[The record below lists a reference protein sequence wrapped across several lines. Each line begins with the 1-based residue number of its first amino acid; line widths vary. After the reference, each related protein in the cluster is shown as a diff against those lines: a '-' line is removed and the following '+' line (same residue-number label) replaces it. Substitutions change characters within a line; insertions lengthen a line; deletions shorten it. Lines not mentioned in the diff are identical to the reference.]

1 MPCGMTCDSAPNGVA
16 LDLNDTLLESP
27 LLEFHRAAGCELAPY
42 FGVTL
47 PARFS
52 DPLSEH
58 RTARQAVALID
69 TNFRSV
75 FSLAGPDRSRYLN
88 AVLTSNVRDLLPGQG
103 TVGLLLNAQGHILA
117 ELETLA
123 CEDRILALGHIQVRK
138 KTGEILEKF
147 IIMDDV
153 TLTDETAEYGTV
165 AMEGPEASAI
175 VHELARIDLSALPAR
190 GDFGAQPALGHT
202 SARVASAAGE
212 ISCRVIRSSL
222 FGFPGVEFLVPR
234 EALGSLWGAL
244 GVGVRAHGGAPIG
257 YRALNALRLEAGVP
271 WFGVDFDERQIP
283 HEAALEN
290 THISF
295 VKGCYTGQEI
305 VERVR
310 SRGHVN
316 RRRTGL
322 QFSAADPPVAGAA
335 LTAAGAEAGQVTS
348 AAFSPLVGTAIG
360 MGYVRR
366 EHHNVGTALQCAEIA
381 TEVIELPLASAAPSS
396 AAQGGVS

>member
-1 MPCGMTCDSAPNGVA
+1 M
-16 LDLNDTLLESP
+16 NDALLESP
-27 LLEFHRAAGCELAPY
+27 LIEFHRAAGCELAPY

-47 PARFS
+47 PAQFS

-75 FSLAGPDRSRYLN
+75 FSLAGPDRARYLN
-88 AVLTSNVRDLLPGQG
+88 AVLTSNVRDLIPGQG
-103 TVGLLLNAQGHILA
+103 TVGLLLNAQGHMLA

-123 CEDRILALGHIQVRK
+123 CEDRILALGHMQVRK
-138 KTGEILEKF
+138 KTEEILEKF

-165 AMEGPEASAI
+165 AIEGPQAPAI
-175 VHELARIDLSALPAR
+175 VHELANIDFAEL
-190 GDFGAQPALGHT
+190 PALGHA
-202 SARVASAAGE
+202 SASVASAAGE

-222 FGFPGVEFLVPR
+222 FGFPGIEFLVPR

-244 GVGVRAHGGAPIG
+244 AVAVRKHGGAPIG

-316 RRRTGL
+316 RRRAGL
-322 QFSAADPPVAGAA
+322 QFSATEPPVAGAP
-335 LTAAGAEAGQVTS
+335 LTAAGADAGHVTS
-348 AAFSPLVGTAIG
+348 AAFSPLLGKAIG

-366 EHHNVGTALQCAEIA
+366 EHNNVGTALQCAEIA
-381 TEVIELPLASAAPSS
+381 TEVIELPLASAAPSN

>member
-1 MPCGMTCDSAPNGVA
+1 MRFWNRHCV
-16 LDLNDTLLESP
+16 
-27 LLEFHRAAGCELAPY
+27 EFHRAAGCEVAPY

-47 PARFS
+47 PAQFS

-75 FSLAGPDRSRYLN
+75 FSLAGPDRARYLN

-123 CEDRILALGHIQVRK
+123 CEDRILALGHMQVRE
-138 KTGEILEKF
+138 KTEEILEKF

-153 TLTDETAEYGTV
+153 TLTDETAEFGTV
-165 AMEGPEASAI
+165 AIEGPQVPAI
-175 VHELARIDLSALPAR
+175 VHELASIDLSALPAR
-190 GDFGAQPALGHT
+190 GDLSALPARGDFDSLPALGHAPASVT
-202 SARVASAAGE
+202 SAAGE

-222 FGFPGVEFLVPR
+222 FGFPGIEFLVAR

-244 GVGVRAHGGAPIG
+244 AVAVRKHGGAPIG

-322 QFSAADPPVAGAA
+322 QFSATDPPVAGAP
-335 LTAAGAEAGQVTS
+335 LTAAGADAGHVTS
-348 AAFSPLVGTAIG
+348 AAFSPLLGKAIG

-366 EHHNVGTALQCAEIA
+366 EHHTVGAALQCGEMAA
-381 TEVIELPLASAAPSS
+381 EVIELPLASAAPPS
-396 AAQGGVS
+396 AAQVSVS

>member
-1 MPCGMTCDSAPNGVA
+1 M
-16 LDLNDTLLESP
+16 NDALLESP
-27 LLEFHRAAGCELAPY
+27 LIEFHRAAGCELAPY

-47 PARFS
+47 PAQFS

-75 FSLAGPDRSRYLN
+75 FSLAGPDRARYLN

-123 CEDRILALGHIQVRK
+123 CEDRILALGHMQVRK
-138 KTGEILEKF
+138 KTEEILEKF

-153 TLTDETAEYGTV
+153 TFTDETADYGTV
-165 AMEGPEASAI
+165 AIEGPHAPAI
-175 VHELARIDLSALPAR
+175 VHELGNIDFDAL
-190 GDFGAQPALGHT
+190 PALGHA
-202 SARVASAAGE
+202 SASVASAAGE

-222 FGFPGVEFLVPR
+222 FGFPGIEFLVAR

-244 GVGVRAHGGAPIG
+244 AVAVRKHGGAPIG

-316 RRRTGL
+316 RRRAGL
-322 QFSAADPPVAGAA
+322 QFSATEPPVAGAP
-335 LTAAGAEAGQVTS
+335 LTAAGADAGHVTS
-348 AAFSPLVGTAIG
+348 AAFSPLLGKAIG

-366 EHHNVGTALQCAEIA
+366 EHHTVGAALQCGEMAA
-381 TEVIELPLASAAPSS
+381 EVIELPLASAAPPS
-396 AAQGGVS
+396 AAQVSVS

>member
-1 MPCGMTCDSAPNGVA
+1 MICDSAPNGVS
-16 LDLNDTLLESP
+16 LDMPDMNDALLESP
-27 LLEFHRAAGCELAPY
+27 LLEFHRAAGCELSPY

-47 PARFS
+47 PAQFS

-75 FSLAGPDRSRYLN
+75 FSLAGPDRTRYLN
-88 AVLTSNVRDLLPGQG
+88 AVLTSNVRDLIPGQG

-123 CEDRILALGHIQVRK
+123 CEDRILALGHTQVRK

-165 AMEGPEASAI
+165 AIEGPQTPAM
-175 VHELARIDLSALPAR
+175 VHELANIDLSALPAR
-190 GDFGAQPALGHT
+190 GDFDALPALGHA
-202 SARVASAAGE
+202 SASVASAAGE

-222 FGFPGVEFLVPR
+222 FGFPGVEFLVAR

-244 GVGVRAHGGAPIG
+244 AVGVRKHGGAPIG

-283 HEAALEN
+283 HEAALET

-316 RRRTGL
+316 RRRAGL
-322 QFSAADPPVAGAA
+322 QFSAPNPRRR
-335 LTAAGAEAGQVTS
+335 GQRS
-348 AAFSPLVGTAIG
+348 QPQ
-360 MGYVRR
+360 VR
-366 EHHNVGTALQCAEIA
+366 T
-381 TEVIELPLASAAPSS
+381 PDM
-396 AAQGGVS
+396 

>member
-1 MPCGMTCDSAPNGVA
+1 MLCGMTCDSAPNGVA
-16 LDLNDTLLESP
+16 LDMNDALLESP
-27 LLEFHRAAGCELAPY
+27 LLEFHRAAGCEVAPY

-47 PARFS
+47 PAQFS

-75 FSLAGPDRSRYLN
+75 FSLAGPDRARYLN
-88 AVLTSNVRDLLPGQG
+88 AVLTSNVRDLIPGRG

-123 CEDRILALGHIQVRK
+123 CEDRILALGHMQVRK
-138 KTGEILEKF
+138 KMEEILEKF

-165 AMEGPEASAI
+165 AIEGPQTPAM
-175 VHELARIDLSALPAR
+175 VHELANIDVDAL
-190 GDFGAQPALGHT
+190 PALGH
-202 SARVASAAGE
+202 APANVASAAGE

-222 FGFPGVEFLVPR
+222 FGFPGIEFLVAR

-244 GVGVRAHGGAPIG
+244 AVAVRKHGGAPIG

-283 HEAALEN
+283 HEAAIEN

-316 RRRTGL
+316 RRRAGL
-322 QFSAADPPVAGAA
+322 QFSATEPPVAGAP
-335 LTAAGAEAGQVTS
+335 LTAAGADAGHVTS
-348 AAFSPLVGTAIG
+348 AAFSPLLGKAIG
-360 MGYVRR
+360 LGYVRR
-366 EHHNVGTALQCAEIA
+366 EHNTVGAALQCAEIS

>member
-1 MPCGMTCDSAPNGVA
+1 M
-16 LDLNDTLLESP
+16 NDALLESP
-27 LLEFHRAAGCELAPY
+27 LIEFHRAAGCELAPY

-47 PARFS
+47 PAQFS

-75 FSLAGPDRSRYLN
+75 FSLAGPDRARYLN
-88 AVLTSNVRDLLPGQG
+88 AVLTSNVRDLIPGQG
-103 TVGLLLNAQGHILA
+103 TVGLLLNAQGHMLA

-123 CEDRILALGHIQVRK
+123 CEDRILALGHMQVRK
-138 KTGEILEKF
+138 KTDEILEKF

-165 AMEGPEASAI
+165 AIEGPQTPAI
-175 VHELARIDLSALPAR
+175 VHELANIDFAEL
-190 GDFGAQPALGHT
+190 PALGHA
-202 SARVASAAGE
+202 SASVASAAGE

-222 FGFPGVEFLVPR
+222 FGFPGIEFLVPR

-244 GVGVRAHGGAPIG
+244 AVAVRKHGGAPIG

-316 RRRTGL
+316 RRRAGL
-322 QFSAADPPVAGAA
+322 QFSATEPPVAGAP
-335 LTAAGAEAGQVTS
+335 LTAAGADAGHVTS
-348 AAFSPLVGTAIG
+348 AAFSPLLGKAIG

-366 EHHNVGTALQCAEIA
+366 EHNNVGTALQCAEIA
-381 TEVIELPLASAAPSS
+381 TEVIELPLASAAPSN

>member
-1 MPCGMTCDSAPNGVA
+1 MNDALVA
-16 LDLNDTLLESP
+16 SP
-27 LLEFHRAAGCELAPY
+27 LLEFHRAANCELAPY

-47 PARFS
+47 PAQFS

-58 RTARQAVALID
+58 RTARQSVALID

-75 FSLAGPDRSRYLN
+75 FSLAGPDRVRYLN

-123 CEDRILALGHIQVRK
+123 CEDHILALGHMQVRQ

-153 TLTDETAEYGTV
+153 ALTDETAAYGTV
-165 AMEGPEASAI
+165 AIEGPQALA
-175 VHELARIDLSALPAR
+175 VAQELASIDLSALPAR
-190 GDFGAQPALGHT
+190 GDLTALPALGH
-202 SARVASAAGE
+202 ARASVASAAGK

-222 FGFPGVEFLVPR
+222 FGFPGVEFLVAR
-234 EALGSLWGAL
+234 EMLGSLWGAL
-244 GVGVRAHGGAPIG
+244 AAGVRKHGGAPIG

-283 HEAALEN
+283 HEAALET
-290 THISF
+290 THISY

-316 RRRTGL
+316 RRRAGL
-322 QFSAADPPVAGAA
+322 QFGAAEPPAAGAA
-335 LTAAGAEAGQVTS
+335 LTASGAEAGQVTS
-348 AAFSPLVGTAIG
+348 AAFSPLLGKAIG

-366 EHHNVGTALQCAEIA
+366 EYNKVGAALQCGEIA
-381 TEVIELPLASAAPSS
+381 AEVIELPLAAAAPPD
-396 AAQGGVS
+396 AAQGSVS

>member
-1 MPCGMTCDSAPNGVA
+1 MPRGMICDSAPNGVS
-16 LDLNDTLLESP
+16 LDMNDALLESP
-27 LLEFHRAAGCELAPY
+27 LLEFHRAAGCEVVPY

-47 PARFS
+47 PAQFS

-75 FSLAGPDRSRYLN
+75 FTLARPDRARYLN

-103 TVGLLLNAQGHILA
+103 TVGLLLNAQGHMLA
-117 ELETLA
+117 ELETPA
-123 CEDRILALGHIQVRK
+123 CEARILTLEHMQVRE
-138 KTGEILEKF
+138 KTEEILEKF

-153 TLTDETAEYGTV
+153 TLTDETTAYGTV
-165 AMEGPEASAI
+165 AIEGPQTPAI
-175 VHELARIDLSALPAR
+175 VHELANIDFDAL
-190 GDFGAQPALGHT
+190 PALGHA
-202 SARVASAAGE
+202 SASVVAAAGE

-222 FGFPGVEFLVPR
+222 FGFPGIEFLVPR

-244 GVGVRAHGGAPIG
+244 AVAVRKHGGAPIG

-316 RRRTGL
+316 RRRAGL
-322 QFSAADPPVAGAA
+322 QFSAAEPPVAGAP
-335 LTAAGAEAGQVTS
+335 LTAAGAGAGHVTS
-348 AAFSPLVGTAIG
+348 AAFSPLLGKAIG

-366 EHHNVGTALQCAEIA
+366 EHSTLGTALQCAEIA
-381 TEVIELPLASAAPSS
+381 AEVIELPLASAAPSI

>member
-1 MPCGMTCDSAPNGVA
+1 M
-16 LDLNDTLLESP
+16 NDALLESP
-27 LLEFHRAAGCELAPY
+27 LLEFHRAASCELAPY

-47 PARFS
+47 PAQFS

-75 FSLAGPDRSRYLN
+75 FSLAGPDRVRYLN
-88 AVLTSNVRDLLPGQG
+88 AVLTSNVRDLIPGQG

-123 CEDRILALGHIQVRK
+123 CEDRILALGHMQVRE
-138 KTGEILEKF
+138 KTSQILEKF

-153 TLTDETAEYGTV
+153 TLTDETAEYGTI
-165 AMEGPEASAI
+165 AIEGPLAPAI
-175 VHELARIDLSALPAR
+175 VRELANIDFDAL
-190 GDFGAQPALGHT
+190 PALGHARASVT
-202 SARVASAAGE
+202 SAVDE

-222 FGFPGVEFLVPR
+222 FGFPGVEFLVAR
-234 EALGSLWGAL
+234 EMLGSLWGAL
-244 GVGVRAHGGAPIG
+244 AAGVRKHGGAPIG

-290 THISF
+290 THISY

-322 QFSAADPPVAGAA
+322 QFSAAEPPAAGAA
-335 LTAAGAEAGQVTS
+335 LTASGAEAGQVTS
-348 AAFSPLVGTAIG
+348 AAFSPLLGKAIG

-366 EHHNVGTALQCAEIA
+366 EHNKVGAALQCGEIA
-381 TEVIELPLASAAPSS
+381 AEVIELPLASAAPPS
-396 AAQGGVS
+396 AAQGSVS